1 MATNAALREL
11 LELAATN
18 FGKRDQW
25 VEDCLTLWLEIPAIR
40 DASDSQLKNAMLHY
54 LQVGKYAPRVADIVE
69 ALSAARPRIGVATAN
84 GPSCKDCGDT
94 GWREGVAHFQ
104 EEQGVRIEG
113 PVALV
118 CGCRPQKGVPCQDWL
133 RQQEQRPGFIGHF
146 HTGRQFPQVPDDWR
160 LTPQQMAR
168 VAELKAA
175 KARTSAPRPKGQV
188 LAFNPAPVDVHARD
202 RARLAKQAARVW
214 NEPEEEAI

>member
-1 MATNAALREL
+1 MPSTSAAVREL

-69 ALSAARPRIGVATAN
+69 ALAVARPRVGVATAN
-84 GPSCKDCGDT
+84 GPNCKDCGDT
-94 GWREGVAHFQ
+94 GWREAVAHFQ
-104 EEQGVRIEG
+104 EEHGVRIDG

-118 CGCRPQKGVPCQDWL
+118 CGCKPQRGMPLDRWL
-133 RQQEQRPGFIGHF
+133 EDAAKRRGFLRYF
-146 HTGRQFPQVPDDWR
+146 YTGAQYPRIPDEWR
-160 LTPQQMAR
+160 LTPVQLAR
-168 VAELKAA
+168 MEELKSRAN
-175 KARTSAPRPKGQV
+175 RPKGQV
-188 LAFNPAPVDVHARD
+188 IAFNPAPVDVHARD
-202 RARLAKQAARVW
+202 RARLAKQAERVW
-214 NEPEEEAI
+214 SEQEEEAV